1 MDKYITIRQN
11 KAAHPSAIIG
21 RGAEVRKL
29 FQCIENRETVF
40 LHGPSGV
47 GKTYLVQRL
56 LEHEKCIYVDLDSFK
71 SRQALT
77 DFFVSVRSSDSHIVI
92 DDFDVKAGD
101 ILTQGVGGRGATIVV
116 SRDPVSANS
125 IALAPLSVDT
135 LVTIGAAKFTN
146 CDPDKIRQCAERS
159 HGNIRN
165 FFDYV
170 EDSGYKDTFLE
181 PKALIS
187 DLLCKDVSGLGH
199 LIGNSIDEH
208 GYTWGIVH
216 DNYPDATAIGLPELE
231 EIADCMSMADV
242 VDTKMFNGDWEHS
255 KLFSLY
261 AVLKPVSLIQC
272 SLDAY
277 RLRPGSSWTKY
288 NNFKMR
294 QSRVCDI
301 RNRTGLDTESLST
314 LKEYCIHDKD
324 TALNLLKSYNI
335 QSSDVDIMNHLALV
349 NKMKTRT
356 VTQLKKFLSASSE
369 NG

>member
-11 KAAHPSAIIG
+11 KAVHPSAVVG
-21 RGAEVRKL
+21 RTAEVRKL
-29 FQCIENRETVF
+29 FQSIENRETVF

-71 SRQALT
+71 SRQALS
-77 DFFVSVRSSDSHIVI
+77 DFFASIRSSDAHIVI
-92 DDFDVKAGD
+92 DDFDAKAVD
-101 ILTQGVGGRGATIVV
+101 LLTGVGSRGATIVV

-125 IALAPLSVDT
+125 VAVTPLSVDT
-135 LVTIGAAKFTN
+135 LVSLGVSKFTN
-146 CDPDKIRQCAERS
+146 CDPDKIRAAAERS
-159 HGNIRN
+159 RGNIRN

-170 EDSGYKDTFLE
+170 EDSGYKDTFVE

-187 DLLCKDVSGLGH
+187 DLLCKDVSGLGD

-301 RNRTGLDTESLST
+301 RNRTGLDTESLTT

-324 TALNLLKSYNI
+324 TALNLLKSYKI